1 MIKEDFVSFEQAK
14 KLKALGLKSDTYKYY
29 SVENYSEGNNPF
41 SFDTIC
47 VGDLI
52 DSPIICEEDD
62 GEIIIDENYNIA
74 APTLSQ
80 ACKWLRSKDILIHI
94 LPKSNNKYMT
104 QVWEIS
110 SYDILETLRGE
121 FDTYEQAQSAG
132 VDVALGL
139 LDERKEIETGN

>member
-1 MIKEDFVSFEQAK
+1 MNQEDFVSFEQAQ
-14 KLKALGLKSDTYKYY
+14 KLKALGFIEETTHYYDGDGTFEEQRIYIEPSLDGRSISVSYVIDGGYNKYY
-29 SVENYSEGNNPF
+29 SM
-41 SFDTIC
+41 SFD
-47 VGDLI
+47 
-52 DSPIICEEDD
+52 
-62 GEIIIDENYNIA
+62 

-110 SYDILETLRGE
+110 TYEILETLRGE

-132 VDVALGL
+132 IDVALEL
-139 LDERKEIETGN
+139 LKKGV